1 MGHQPENVLTKLAD
15 QIDWQEEI
23 YKDLHSHPELGMQE
37 ERTSTVIQRE
47 LAELGLSPQVV
58 GKTGVVA
65 VIENGDGPT
74 IMARA
79 DVDAL
84 PVTERTGLE
93 YASENDGVMHAC
105 GHDMHVACL
114 LGAVR
119 LMTEHKDA
127 WSGTYVA
134 LFQPSEENAKGARAM
149 IDDGL
154 VTKVPHPEVVVG
166 QHVMPKPAGQVF
178 TSSGPMLSM
187 ADSLKITVHG
197 RGSHGSMPHLSIDP
211 VVLASSIVLRLQTVV
226 SREVEPGAFAVL
238 TVGALSA
245 GDQANVIPDR
255 AELRLNLRTYDEEV
269 RNRVVA
275 SIERI
280 VRGECEA
287 AGSPEEPEFEYYDQ
301 FPLTDND
308 STTTHRVTQALQDGF
323 ETGTVQEGSP
333 ATASEDF
340 SEIPEAFGVPYTYWF
355 FGGADATTYEQAEQ
369 NGSIQEDIPAN
380 HSPYFYPVIH
390 PTLETGTK
398 AQVIAALGYLGK

>member
-134 LFQPSEENAKGARAM
+134 LFQPC
-149 IDDGL
+149 L
-154 VTKVPHPEVVVG
+154 LY
-166 QHVMPKPAGQVF
+166 
-178 TSSGPMLSM
+178 TSDA
-187 ADSLKITVHG
+187 AD
-197 RGSHGSMPHLSIDP
+197 
-211 VVLASSIVLRLQTVV
+211 
-226 SREVEPGAFAVL
+226 E
-238 TVGALSA
+238 
-245 GDQANVIPDR
+245 
-255 AELRLNLRTYDEEV
+255 
-269 RNRVVA
+269 
-275 SIERI
+275 
-280 VRGECEA
+280 
-287 AGSPEEPEFEYYDQ
+287 
-301 FPLTDND
+301 
-308 STTTHRVTQALQDGF
+308 
-323 ETGTVQEGSP
+323 
-333 ATASEDF
+333 
-340 SEIPEAFGVPYTYWF
+340 
-355 FGGADATTYEQAEQ
+355 
-369 NGSIQEDIPAN
+369 
-380 HSPYFYPVIH
+380 
-390 PTLETGTK
+390 
-398 AQVIAALGYLGK
+398 